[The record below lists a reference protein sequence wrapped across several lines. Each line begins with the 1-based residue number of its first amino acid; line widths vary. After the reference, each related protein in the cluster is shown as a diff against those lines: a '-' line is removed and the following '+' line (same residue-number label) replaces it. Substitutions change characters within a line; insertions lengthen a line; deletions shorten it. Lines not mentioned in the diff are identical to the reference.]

1 MKKVVEIHYDQVE
14 ERKENEQIVENVL
27 TTCFETENLNNTK
40 LYVNVIF
47 TNLENIRQ
55 INQTYRGID
64 KATDVLS
71 FPMFEPEE
79 IEVLKKTENH
89 IEEVLGDIVIA
100 TEKVEE
106 QAKEY
111 GHSFKRELAYLL
123 VHGFYHLMGYDHIKE
138 EDKKKMRPKEE
149 FILEQLKIVR

>member
-79 IEVLKKTENH
+79 IEVLKKTDNH
-89 IEEVLGDIVIA
+89 IKEVLGDIVIA

>member
-27 TTCFETENLNNTK
+27 TTCFETENLSHTK